1 MINPIEFDEICE
13 NFTLIDLD
21 NPAEVADI
29 KKRLLALSESDE
41 NEVLNDVLKS
51 LELLNTPDGIEEFGN
66 LLLEAQEKLRDLKF
80 ADKKSS
86 SDVETTEEELKPEKS
101 PSPAAIDTSCIEKS
115 TSTPEKISEP
125 PKKID
130 PEITEEAQID
140 STDYTELFNQDLEL
154 VQTFCEEATEHLDT
168 IDLKIIIWEKNPAC
182 PDCVNDIFR
191 PFHTI
196 KGVSSFLDLH
206 DIQRVAHALE
216 DLLDDARSG
225 KMSYS
230 ENLSALIFKG
240 VDYLKSMIQCIIQNI
255 EREEFVCHSVPVA
268 GFVKQIRSF
277 PRQKD
282 QTIPLETKEE
292 NPTIET
298 ISESEKSEKTTE
310 ISIPIE
316 PEKNTSATIEQ
327 TPPAKSI
334 EAQPANK
341 TRPVKEPEKN
351 TTTASKSPENKQ
363 PPASNPPKS
372 SPVQTAVPKSVVGT
386 EKTFANNKTRELIRS
401 VKIDT
406 AKLDALIDQVGEL
419 VISNNI
425 LTQYLSTQQITD
437 KGFLAEISQLR
448 RIVNSLQ
455 YSSLSLRMIPIAST
469 FQKMNRVVRDLSVK
483 LGKELELELIGEN
496 TEIDRNIVD
505 ELYEPLVHMIRNS
518 CDHAIESTEE
528 RLQAGKKPQGKIS
541 LEAGHRDGCIQITLK
556 DDGRGL
562 DTQKIRN
569 KAIASGLIHEN
580 EELTKDEIFRLILRP
595 GFSTAENVTDV
606 SGRGVGMDVVVR
618 AIEKFRG
625 KVEIQS
631 EPGKGSAFSI
641 KVPLTL
647 AIIDGM
653 IIKVGSQQF
662 IIPTIN
668 IRESIQPGREDYNKT
683 MGKGEMV
690 TVRGNLIPLIR
701 LHQIFSI
708 PTPMTNPWDAL
719 IVVVEGDGKN
729 YAILVD
735 QLLGKQEIVIKS
747 LGEKFQGLKG
757 VAGGAIL
764 GNGHVGLILDVPQ
777 LVQLSEQSVF

>member
-86 SDVETTEEELKPEKS
+86 SPSDVETTEENTEPEQS
-101 PSPAAIDTSCIEKS
+101 PSPAIISTSFAEKS
-115 TSTPEKISEP
+115 TSAPEKITEP
-125 PKKID
+125 PKKIE

-225 KMSYS
+225 KISYS

-240 VDYLKSMIQCIIQNI
+240 VDYLKSMIHCIIQNI
-255 EREEFVCHSVPVA
+255 GREDFICHSVPVA

-277 PRQKD
+277 PRQNELTK
-282 QTIPLETKEE
+282 PPETKEK
-292 NPTIET
+292 NPESET
-298 ISESEKSEKTTE
+298 MTESEKPAKTIEASMPLEQEENISVAVEQALPEKTAA
-310 ISIPIE
+310 PNLKA
-316 PEKNTSATIEQ
+316 PESKHPPADTPQKNT
-327 TPPAKSI
+327 
-334 EAQPANK
+334 
-341 TRPVKEPEKN
+341 
-351 TTTASKSPENKQ
+351 
-363 PPASNPPKS
+363 
-372 SPVQTAVPKSVVGT
+372 PVQTAVPKSVVGT

-735 QLLGKQEIVIKS
+735 QLLEKQEIVIKS